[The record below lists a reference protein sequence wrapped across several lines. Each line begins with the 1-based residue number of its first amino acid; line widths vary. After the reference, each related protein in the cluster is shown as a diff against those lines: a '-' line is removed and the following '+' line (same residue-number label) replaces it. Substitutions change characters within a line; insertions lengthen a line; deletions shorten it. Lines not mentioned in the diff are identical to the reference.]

1 VRFKYRLQE
10 LAMKKLLL
18 NSVLPWHV
26 IFDVDGVLT
35 DGTFTYSANGKIYK
49 VFGSHDSDALNILKD
64 FCEISFVSADKRGF
78 EISKKRVLDMGF
90 DLQLA
95 DASDRLKL
103 IRNLQSK
110 SRIIFVADSFTD
122 VSALQCADISAVPRN
137 AHSQAKKVANIVLKA
152 NGGQGAVSEVSF
164 LIMNTLRKKDIQN
177 EQ

>member
-1 VRFKYRLQE
+1 MRFKYRLQE

-18 NSVLPWHV
+18 NSILPWHV

-49 VFGSHDSDALNILKD
+49 VFGSH